1 MDTFNSSDLNFS
13 DSAIEHFS
21 KVLIDRGSG
30 EGVKLGVKEAGC
42 SGYEYTFDFVDEVID
57 DYISFEKNGCKIFV
71 DTKSFNFLK
80 GSLIDYQDDGLNK
93 GTKFINPNAKAVCGC
108 GESFTL

>member
-21 KVLIDRGSG
+21 KVLIDRGAG
-30 EGVKLGVKEAGC
+30 KGVKLGVKEAGC

-57 DYISFEKNGCKIFV
+57 DYI
-71 DTKSFNFLK
+71 L
-80 GSLIDYQDDGLNK
+80 SLIH
-93 GTKFINPNAKAVCGC
+93 I
-108 GESFTL
+108 